1 MNTKINIDKENI
13 EIGVIIGR
21 FQTNTLH
28 EGHLN
33 LISHVLSNHKK
44 TIILLGVSRIQNT
57 KKNPLDFASRKA
69 MIQKLYP
76 SVVILP
82 IMDQRSNEKWSQDVD
97 NAISLP
103 FGEKKAIIY
112 GSRDSFIPF
121 YSGKNHVIELESSQD
136 HNATNIRAEVAKEV
150 LDSSEFRAGVIYSTF
165 NQRPVTYPTVD
176 VVVHDGKGNILLAK
190 KPHEQYW
197 RFVGGFVDRTDKSYE
212 EAAYRELSE
221 ETGGNLNVTNARYI
235 ASIKV
240 EDWRYKKEESGI
252 MTTLF
257 LMDKLWGS
265 AKASDD
271 IAEVSWIPIHELSN
285 ENGIRTKIMEEHRAL
300 MRIFIDKVYN
310 GLIPA
315 GERLK
320 EVEGVTYISEQ
331 K

>member
-1 MNTKINIDKENI
+1 MEIKNKIETDDYEV
-13 EIGVIIGR
+13 GVIIGR
-21 FQTNTLH
+21 FQTNRLH
-28 EGHLN
+28 EGHIN

-44 TIILLGVSRIQNT
+44 TIILLGVSRVQNT

-69 MIQKLYP
+69 MIQKLFP
-76 SVVILP
+76 SVMILP
-82 IMDQRSNEKWSQDVD
+82 IMDQRYNEKWSQDVD

-103 FGEKKAIIY
+103 FGEKRAIIY

-136 HNATNIRAEVAKEV
+136 HNATNIRAEVAKET

-190 KPHEQYW
+190 KPNEQYW
-197 RFVGGFVDRTDKSYE
+197 RFVGGFVDRTDASYE
-212 EAAYRELSE
+212 AAAFRELAE

-235 ASIKV
+235 ASMMV
-240 EDWRYKKEESGI
+240 DDWRYRKEESGI

-257 LMDKLWGS
+257 LMDKSWGS

-271 IAEVSWIPIHELSN
+271 IAEVSWVPIHELSN
-285 ENGIRTKIMEEHRAL
+285 ENGIRTKVMEEHRAL

-310 GLIPA
+310 EKLIPA

-320 EVEGVTYISEQ
+320 ELEGVTYIQE
-331 K
+331 

>member
-1 MNTKINIDKENI
+1 MEVKNKIETDDYEV
-13 EIGVIIGR
+13 GVIIGR
-21 FQTNTLH
+21 FQTNRLH
-28 EGHLN
+28 EGHIN

-44 TIILLGVSRIQNT
+44 TIILLGISRVQNT

-69 MIQKLYP
+69 MIQKLFP
-76 SVVILP
+76 SAMILP
-82 IMDQRSNEKWSQDVD
+82 IMDQRYNEKWSQDVD
-97 NAISLP
+97 NSISLP

-121 YSGKNHVIELESSQD
+121 YCGKNHVIELEASQD

-190 KPHEQYW
+190 KPNEKHW
-197 RFVGGFVDRTDKSYE
+197 RFVGGFVDRTDKNYE
-212 EAAYRELSE
+212 EAAFRELKE
-221 ETGGNLNVTNARYI
+221 ETGGNLTVTNARYI
-235 ASIKV
+235 ASMMV
-240 EDWRYKKEESGI
+240 DDWRYRKEESGI

-257 LMDKLWGS
+257 LMDKSWGS

-285 ENGIRTKIMEEHRAL
+285 ENGIRTKVMEEHRAL

-310 GLIPA
+310 ENLIPA

-320 EVEGVTYISEQ
+320 EVEGVTYIQE
-331 K
+331 